1 MTPGR
6 WQQMRGAENVQVTN
20 GQQLGAV
27 LGRTALHLLSLL
39 ANKQPQSKHK
49 YEHIY

>member
-1 MTPGR
+1 
-6 WQQMRGAENVQVTN
+6 MRGAENVQVTKR
-20 GQQLGAV
+20 QQLGAV
-27 LGRTALHLLSLL
+27 SRKAALLPSGRLLSLL